1 MKNRISKMSLSI
13 TTIAALSVAMLS
25 GCSSS
30 KLAETVPETEVTEKA
45 ETSDAEKTET
55 AESSDAKT
63 EVASA
68 AAETES
74 TETENAEAA
83 TDTTDQEVL
92 PEAPYFVKGVYS
104 CYNAADENP
113 EKTFFYVFYDET
125 SGRYENA
132 VDGMGLPFTCEQK
145 DGKVIL
151 TLGGEGEEP
160 KDVLE
165 VSSVENGI
173 VKASYEESDSVLVFE
188 PIPDADPDNFDSADY
203 MVLPSESE

>member
-1 MKNRISKMSLSI
+1 MKNRILKMSLSI

-25 GCSSS
+25 GCASS
-30 KLAETVPETEVTEKA
+30 KVAETVPKTEVTEKA

-55 AESSDAKT
+55 AESSDDET

-68 AAETES
+68 AA
-74 TETENAEAA
+74 ETENAEAA

-188 PIPDADPDNFDSADY
+188 PIPDADPDNFDSAEY

>member
-1 MKNRISKMSLSI
+1 MKNRILKMSLSI

-25 GCSSS
+25 GCASS
-30 KLAETVPETEVTEKA
+30 KVAETGPETEVAEKA

-63 EVASA
+63 EVASTA
-68 AAETES
+68 A
-74 TETENAEAA
+74 ETENAEAA

>member
-1 MKNRISKMSLSI
+1 MKNRILKMSLSI

-25 GCSSS
+25 GCASS
-30 KLAETVPETEVTEKA
+30 KVAETVPETEVTEK
-45 ETSDAEKTET
+45 TET
-55 AESSDAKT
+55 TESSDAET
-63 EVASA
+63 VIESA
-68 AAETES
+68 ATETES
-74 TETENAEAA
+74 TEAENAEAA

-145 DGKVIL
+145 DEKVIL

-188 PIPDADPDNFDSADY
+188 PIPDADPDNFDSAEY